1 VTSGHLRSDR
11 RGVWTAAR
19 THTPCGGSRPDV
31 GTGPPGRGLWTA
43 LRAPMP
49 GGGSVPHRGTR
60 QRRVRVPR
68 VRVPR
73 VRVPCALG
81 HRTRRRRVRF
91 SAAAIGRP
99 GRRGWRVVGAVAVLA
114 GCLALV
120 GCQGVAGGPQE
131 GEAAP
136 TRAAVGRVGGGQ
148 PVSIAIAAAGVD
160 ARVVPVGFRA
170 DRTMEVPET
179 DLAGWYEP
187 GPRPGEAGPA
197 VIVGHVD
204 SRRGPV
210 VFFRLGELRRGDRIV
225 VGLQDGAARS
235 FLVERVERRPKTALP
250 TRRIWNRTRR
260 PVLRLITCGAASTVP
275 PGTTATTSSSMPG
288 PLVDTVI

>member
-1 VTSGHLRSDR
+1 
-11 RGVWTAAR
+11 
-19 THTPCGGSRPDV
+19 
-31 GTGPPGRGLWTA
+31 LWTV

-49 GGGSVPHRGTR
+49 VGCSVPHRGTR

-68 VRVPR
+68 VQVRRVQ
-73 VRVPCALG
+73 VRWVQVLRALG
-81 HRTRRRRVRF
+81 RRTRRRRVGF

-114 GCLALV
+114 GCLSLV
-120 GCQGVAGGPQE
+120 GCQGVAGGPRD

-136 TRAAVGRVGGGQ
+136 TRAAVGRVGEGR
-148 PVSIAIAAAGVD
+148 PVSLAIAAAGVD
-160 ARVVPVGFRA
+160 ARVVPVGLRA
-170 DRTMEVPET
+170 DRTMEVPAA

-204 SRRGPV
+204 SRRGPA

-225 VGLQDGAARS
+225 VGLQGGGARS

-250 TRRIWNRTRR
+250 TRRIWSRTRR
-260 PVLRLITCGAASTVP
+260 PVLRLITCGGGFDRST
-275 PGTTATTSSSMPG
+275 GHYR
-288 PLVDTVI
+288 DNVIVYARAH